1 MALTQP
7 SYEFD
12 GSGPTNW
19 TQALTS
25 NIPQLMDGIVELG
38 KYAKPTLDIMW
49 QNKSYVSV
57 NTDGTFHFDI
67 SYGGHDVYYGD
78 TGLTN
83 FGGEAGSG
91 GTGFTSG
98 TTADS
103 AVGEHLTRLTVKP
116 TVMYS
121 KMWITDFD
129 RKKYQ
134 YGLHDLVEDKTFRM
148 NHGLTEALNYEIW
161 AKQGS
166 DDSTA
171 DASQTGAVKS
181 LGGYYGTNITDTQL
195 TLPGAASATAGWSMA
210 KDRLNS
216 LPFLIRP
223 ADVSEDIGTSAGAS
237 YHKLHGLSSSEKS
250 WRSHV
255 YVACGTGRGTAWA
268 DGEPKTLPAFI
279 ELDVEGTG
287 TGGGGDAD
295 DTAIGA
301 QGWVASVT
309 ETDSH
314 CHILKTDSVAS
325 AAAPEAGGPVNPTL
339 SDIDFMLEKM
349 QVGNSLE
356 IMIACSPAAY
366 NYIAR
371 DFFGA
376 TLGQSGSAAATG
388 VRTMGGPLN
397 DYGIHFSGGF
407 RHSGY
412 DAIFYADPSM
422 AEDWKHSL
430 WFWDLDALVWA
441 CVEDFGPKLYPWQR
455 VPNST
460 VDAMAKV
467 MWCQRVNRNPNAT
480 GVLLNCKFR

>member
-12 GSGPTNW
+12 GSSPTNW

-83 FGGEAGSG
+83 FGGDSGSG

-116 TVMYS
+116 TVVYS

-148 NHGLTEALNYEIW
+148 NHGITEALNYEMW
-161 AKQGS
+161 AKQAT
-166 DDSTA
+166 DDATTGDGSTA
-171 DASQTGAVKS
+171 TNTAGVRTIA
-181 LGGYYGTNITDTQL
+181 GYYGNNITDTSL
-195 TLPGAASATAGWSMA
+195 SLAGAGTPNPTAGWSLNN
-210 KDRLNS
+210 RLSS

-223 ADVSEDIGTSAGAS
+223 AAPGQNHT
-237 YHKLHGLSSSEKS
+237 LHGLSSEYTA
-250 WRSHV
+250 WQSHV
-255 YVACGTGRGTAWA
+255 YLACGAGRAA
-268 DGEPKTLPAFI
+268 SEIAYAAGEPITLEAAI
-279 ELDVEGTG
+279 EIDVDNDGVNEGWTPESWVNKS
-287 TGGGGDAD
+287 
-295 DTAIGA
+295 GA
-301 QGWVASVT
+301 AAGERAT
-309 ETDSH
+309 NN
-314 CHILKTDSVAS
+314 ILKTDA
-325 AAAPEAGGPVNPTL
+325 AGGGADIANGQPVNPTL
-339 SDIDFMLEKM
+339 SDIDFMLEQM

-371 DFFGA
+371 DFFGN
-376 TLGQSGSAAATG
+376 TLGASVAPSISATG

-422 AEDWKHSL
+422 ANEWPNSL

-441 CVEDFGPKLYPWQR
+441 CVEDFGPKIYPWQR

-467 MWCQRVNRNPNAT
+467 MWCQRVNRNPQAT

>member
-7 SYEFD
+7 TYTFD
-12 GSGPTNW
+12 GSAPGNW

-38 KYAKPTLDIMW
+38 KYAKPTLDILW

-83 FGGEAGSG
+83 FGGDANTG

-103 AVGEHLTRLTVKP
+103 AVGRDHLTRLTVKP

-129 RKKYQ
+129 KKRYQ

-148 NHGLTEALNYEIW
+148 NHGLTEALNYEVW
-161 AKQGS
+161 AKSGS
-166 DDSTA
+166 DDDVDSA
-171 DASQTGAVKS
+171 DVSATGVKTIA
-181 LGGYYGTNITDTQL
+181 GYYGSSITDTNL
-195 TLPGAASATAGWSMA
+195 
-210 KDRLNS
+210 S
-216 LPFLIRP
+216 LPRLSSLPYLIRP
-223 ADVSEDIGTSAGAS
+223 SNVGNNHT
-237 YHKLHGLSSSEKS
+237 LHGLSSAEAA
-250 WRSHV
+250 WQSHV
-255 YVACGTGRGTAWA
+255 YIACGNRTPAETAFA
-268 DGEPKTLPAFI
+268 DGEPITINAAIAIAADDVGVAKTWDAA
-279 ELDVEGTG
+279 DWVNQS
-287 TGGGGDAD
+287 GGASGDAVKNNILVSDKPGNEKVITAGGD
-295 DTAIGA
+295 
-301 QGWVASVT
+301 
-309 ETDSH
+309 
-314 CHILKTDSVAS
+314 KTGQANGD
-325 AAAPEAGGPVNPTL
+325 PVNPTL
-339 SDIDFMLEKM
+339 SDIDFMLEKL

-371 DFFGA
+371 DFFGN
-376 TLGQSGSAAATG
+376 TLGSSLNGAATG

-397 DYGIHFSGGF
+397 DYGIHFNGGF

-412 DAIFYADPSM
+412 NAIFYADPTM
-422 AEDWKHSL
+422 ATQWPNSL

-441 CVEDFGPKLYPWQR
+441 CVEDFGPKIYPWQR

-460 VDAMAKV
+460 VDAMAKI